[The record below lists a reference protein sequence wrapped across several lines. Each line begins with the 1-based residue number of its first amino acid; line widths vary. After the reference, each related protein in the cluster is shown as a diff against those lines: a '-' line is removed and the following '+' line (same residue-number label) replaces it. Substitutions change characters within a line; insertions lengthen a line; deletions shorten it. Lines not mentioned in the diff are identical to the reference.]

1 MSDQIAPPGPDR
13 DAEIVL
19 ALGGAWATL
28 PDPIDGGTIQR
39 IRLPDGSI
47 LGDLPPYSTDHAAC
61 DRLVEEMVR
70 RGYQLVHRADRRGH
84 GARFM
89 VDDVTASDGMAFY
102 EGRGAT
108 RPDAVS
114 AAALLALRATR

>member
-61 DRLVEEMVR
+61 DRLVEEMLD
-70 RGYQLVHRADRRGH
+70 RGWILSAEAAGH
-84 GARFM
+84 IPRNQRHQCTFTDMTNTGYGSA
-89 VDDVTASDGMAFY
+89 
-102 EGRGAT
+102 AT

-114 AAALLALRATR
+114 AAALLALRGGR